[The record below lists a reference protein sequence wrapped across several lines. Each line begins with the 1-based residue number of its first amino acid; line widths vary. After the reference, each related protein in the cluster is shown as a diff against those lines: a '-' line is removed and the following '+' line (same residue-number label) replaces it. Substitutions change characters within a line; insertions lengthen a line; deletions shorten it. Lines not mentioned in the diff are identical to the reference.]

1 MKGILLFA
9 LLLLAGCAGTEPTLT
24 IKIDSKPRGAYVF
37 VKNKTRGGR
46 FGLEP
51 LRGEMGV
58 IPEWDPVNMDGKTPF
73 TVTWPLPL
81 SDFRITPLVFKAV
94 PMHEMNALFTKV
106 EVCDPN
112 TAQAKGKNRS
122 CVIFFDLTKP

>member
-1 MKGILLFA
+1 MKGILL
-9 LLLLAGCAGTEPTLT
+9 LSVLLLAGCATEPTLT
-24 IKIDSKPRGAYVF
+24 IKIDSRPRDAYVF

-46 FGLEP
+46 LGLEP

-58 IPEWDPVNMDGKTPF
+58 IPEWDPVNMDGRMPF

-81 SDFRITPLVFKAV
+81 SDEFDTPLTFKCV
-94 PMHEMNALFTKV
+94 PMNETNTLFSKV

-112 TAQAKGKNRS
+112 TAQAKGNNRT
-122 CVIFFDLTKP
+122 CIIFFDLTKP